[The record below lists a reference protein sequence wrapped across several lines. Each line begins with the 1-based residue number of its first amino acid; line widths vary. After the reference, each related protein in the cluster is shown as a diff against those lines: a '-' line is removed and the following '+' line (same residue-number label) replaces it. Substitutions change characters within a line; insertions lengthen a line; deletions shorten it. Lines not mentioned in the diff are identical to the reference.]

1 MDAQC
6 VVDELWE
13 EIEPLLRMARGDWTL
28 FWRQLT
34 YVAARYSPAA
44 KSKRDRDG
52 PDDCASDYDDMMTL
66 LLGEGGTYPF
76 YDALTDDNRNDL
88 RRWIEKWHV
97 ALTTCYRY
105 AAGKAE
111 SFASPPEE
119 IMRLANPKYTLQEWM
134 LVEAYSKADP
144 GGDYSGVHEL
154 FGLILRIPTERAA
167 RMILKSIIAVLP
179 TNPCEREVPRLCLD
193 PCKRVFESVVG
204 MGASMI
210 FRDDF

>member
-1 MDAQC
+1 MA
-6 VVDELWE
+6 DELWE

-44 KSKRDRDG
+44 ESKRNRDG
-52 PDDCASDYDDMMTL
+52 PDDCASDYDNMMTL